1 MQQLT
6 SSQQLSAFARGSD
19 VGLVPTMGALHAGH
33 ASLVERAKQEN
44 GCVIV
49 SIFVNPLQFNKA
61 DDLRKYPQTLVA
73 DIALLEKLNVDAV
86 YLPQYADVYPEGND
100 VQQLSAG
107 SAGDSFEGA
116 ARPGHFDGMLTVV
129 HRLLQQVSPSHVYF
143 GEKDA
148 QQLCLARLM
157 VEKLEMPVK
166 VVGCDLIRDADG
178 LAFSIRNV
186 HVSDAARNDA
196 LRLHQ
201 ALIRASEDFAA
212 GERQAQNLLNTIH
225 EVLNGG
231 DIKIAYCAV
240 VNDKTFAELNAE
252 VDCGSRVII
261 AAEVGGV
268 HLLDNMS
275 LVS

>member
-6 SSQQLSAFARGSD
+6 SSQQLSAFVRGSD

-178 LAFSIRNV
+178 LAFSSRNV
-186 HVSDAARNDA
+186 HLSDAARNDA